1 MDSSVYEAMV
11 RMAQNFKM
19 GKPLIKGQGNWGSI
33 DGDSA
38 AAMRYTECKLEPIA
52 MEILKEL
59 NKDIV
64 EFVPNFDDTELEPTV
79 LPTFLPNL
87 FVNGT
92 EGIAV
97 GFKTEIP
104 PHNLK
109 ELTEAII
116 AYIKN
121 PNITFEE
128 ILEIMPGPDYPTGG
142 IIINKKEM
150 IKLYSTGNGTVS
162 IRSKIKTEEGTYGK
176 TNLII
181 TEIPYTQSGKKQAL
195 IENIANLVRDKKIDG
210 ISDIRDESQGEEIR
224 IVIEVKKGFNIEEV
238 KHILFKKTA
247 LQDNQSC
254 NFLVIDKN
262 VPVRI
267 NIKDYFKLYL
277 EFQEEI
283 LYRKYEILLNKS
295 NKRKEVLLGLLDAA
309 QYIDVIIEILKGAQK
324 REHVKDCFK
333 NGDTSNIK
341 FKTKKNENIA
351 KKFRFTEIQTNA
363 ILEMKLERLI
373 NLELEKIT
381 LEKETIDKNIE
392 KYEKI
397 ISNKKNLYKEIIN
410 NLKEIQKKYSN
421 NRKTLV
427 TDRKTKTIKEK
438 IVKEDLYVV
447 IDRFGYIKTIDIPT
461 YERTSKEDLDKQ
473 KHLLKVENIDTL
485 YIFTKLGMLHKL
497 KINDIPKGKFKD
509 KGHPLDVITK
519 YDKSDDIL
527 LLTTNTKSKLLFV
540 MKDSSSKLV
549 DFSEFITNRKTIK
562 IMNLKDN
569 EIMFIK
575 SITNEKEIKII
586 TNKEEYLVKINEIPL
601 LTKDVKPKK
610 ILKTKKDEIV
620 TSLKLNA

>member
-1 MDSSVYEAMV
+1 
-11 RMAQNFKM
+11 M

-64 EFVPNFDDTELEPTV
+64 VFVPYFVDTELEPTV

-150 IKLYSTGNGTVS
+150 INLYSTGNGTVS

-210 ISDIRDESQGEEIR
+210 ISDIRDESQGEEVR
-224 IVIEVKKGFNIEEV
+224 IVIEVKKGFNIEDV

-247 LQDNQSC
+247 LQDNQRFD
-254 NFLVIDKN
+254 FLVIDKN
-262 VPVRI
+262 VPVRV

-295 NKRKEVLLGLLDAA
+295 NKRKEILLGLLDAA
-309 QYIDVIIEILKGAQK
+309 KYIDVIIEILKGAQK
-324 REHVKDCFK
+324 REYVKDCFK

-421 NRKTLV
+421 NRKTLI

-485 YIFTKLGMLHKL
+485 YIFTKLVCC
-497 KINDIPKGKFKD
+497 IN
-509 KGHPLDVITK
+509 
-519 YDKSDDIL
+519 
-527 LLTTNTKSKLLFV
+527 
-540 MKDSSSKLV
+540 
-549 DFSEFITNRKTIK
+549 
-562 IMNLKDN
+562 
-569 EIMFIK
+569 
-575 SITNEKEIKII
+575 
-586 TNKEEYLVKINEIPL
+586 
-601 LTKDVKPKK
+601 
-610 ILKTKKDEIV
+610 
-620 TSLKLNA
+620 